1 MIFTGLQRKKLAQL
15 LPVKLEILVPQCEP
29 QVFSN
34 VSPEQYATL
43 VQKASGAGIDMSGNS
58 GTASKFGVE
67 VSWSYL
73 PDKQELTLQCLNTPF
88 FMSAEDIN
96 ERLHALVKSSIG

>member
-1 MIFTGLQRKKLAQL
+1 VA
-15 LPVKLEILVPQCEP
+15 QCEP

-34 VSPEQYATL
+34 ISPEQYATL
-43 VQKASGAGIDMSGNS
+43 VQKARGAGIDMTGNS

-88 FMSAEDIN
+88 FMSADDIN
-96 ERLHALVKSSIG
+96 SRLQTLVKNSLG